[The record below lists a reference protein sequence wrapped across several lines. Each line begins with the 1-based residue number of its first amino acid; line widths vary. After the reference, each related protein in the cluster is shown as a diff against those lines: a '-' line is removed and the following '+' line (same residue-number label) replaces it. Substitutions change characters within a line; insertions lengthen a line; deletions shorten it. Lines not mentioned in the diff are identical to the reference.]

1 MSRPEDDSEAG
12 EATTEEAQ
20 AERGD
25 GTVAAEARAER
36 GDGNE
41 QGNRSTGQGT
51 AVSVRGL
58 DHRFGDVEVF
68 RDLSLSIAAGDVACL
83 IGPNGSG
90 KTTLLR
96 IVAGLLPPTAGEV
109 DLADH
114 LEEDRRR
121 VGYLPQQPAFRPTF
135 TVRETLSFYAALVP
149 GETDV
154 EARLDQVGL
163 RAVADRRVEAL
174 SGGMVRLLGI
184 AQTVVGEPPLL
195 VLDEPASG
203 LDPTMGRHVT
213 GAIDEIGASG
223 DTVLLATHNL
233 TAVERIADVVLVL
246 DRGSIVATGPPA
258 DLLADTDTD
267 TLADAFAALTA
278 SEAPS
283 VYAGRTG
290 GGEE

>member
-1 MSRPEDDSEAG
+1 MSRPDADDDAESTEEEGASERAAGAAAG
-12 EATTEEAQ
+12 EASS
-20 AERGD
+20 ERTD
-25 GTVAAEARAER
+25 PKPRDERATSQ
-36 GDGNE
+36 D
-41 QGNRSTGQGT
+41 T
-51 AVSVRGL
+51 AVAVRDL

-83 IGPNGSG
+83 VGPNGSG

-114 LEEDRRR
+114 LEGDRRR

-154 EARLDQVGL
+154 ESRLDQVGL
-163 RAVADRRVEAL
+163 SEVADRRVEAL

-203 LDPTMGRHVT
+203 LDPTMARHVT
-213 GAIDEIGASG
+213 GAIDELGEAG
-223 DTVLLATHNL
+223 DTVLLATHDL
-233 TAVERIADVVLVL
+233 AAVERIADEVLVL

-258 DLLADTDTD
+258 DLLAETDTD
-267 TLADAFAALTA
+267 SLADAFAALTA
-278 SEAPS
+278 SDVPS

-290 GGEE
+290 GGGA